1 MRVAISTIA
10 LLACTSLASAADLGG
25 PYEYEGSIK
34 DAPIAAAP
42 YNWTGLYFGVH
53 GGWAGGSGWDGDFFN
68 KGVAL
73 NYGYSLDADGWYGG
87 FQAGANQQFGRLVA
101 GIEVDVSFG
110 DMSDNGMFQANNEP
124 NPGSYVEWEI
134 KQKLERFG
142 TVRGRLGY
150 LPVDNLLVYVTGGI
164 AWGQTEASEVT
175 HMPRVNP
182 PKVTS
187 TGSVEETHLG
197 WTVGGGLE
205 WVLTPNLSLRG
216 EYLYVD
222 LGEEDYH
229 FVGQR
234 TNGTYYADD
243 RAPSDLDFHTVR
255 LGLNYKFGH

>member
-87 FQAGANQQFGRLVA
+87 FQAGANKQLGQVVV
-101 GIEVDVSFG
+101 GIEADASFG
-110 DMSDNGMFQANNEP
+110 DMGDSGMFAANNA
-124 NPGSYVEWEI
+124 NPSSYVEWEI
-134 KQKLERFG
+134 NQKLERFG
-142 TVRGRLGY
+142 TVRARLGY
-150 LPVDNLLVYVTGGI
+150 LATDRMLLYVTGGM
-164 AWGQTEASEVT
+164 AWGQTEARYAA
-175 HMPRVNP
+175 HYPLAKDPFVNSQG
-182 PKVTS
+182 KVD
-187 TGSVEETHLG
+187 ETHIG
-197 WTVGGGLE
+197 WTIGGGLE
-205 WVLTPNLSLRG
+205 WALTQNLSLRG

-234 TNGTYYADD
+234 RNGSYYADD
-243 RAPSDLDFHTVR
+243 SAPSDLDFHTVR
-255 LGLNYKFGH
+255 LGVNYKFGH